1 MSDQTKTTE
10 PVRLVIWDLDDTFWR
25 GTLSEGGIE
34 AYVQEHHDIVVELAR
49 RGIMSSICS
58 KNDFETVRTVLQ
70 DKGLWDYFVF
80 PSIDWSPKGARIARL
95 IEAMQLRPQSVLFL
109 DDEPTNRA
117 EAEAAAP
124 GLSGDG
130 SERIATLLSD
140 PLLSGKDD
148 AGLSRL
154 AQYKL
159 LQQRKADEAAAPGG
173 DNAAFLRGCDIHV
186 TIDTDI
192 ERHLDRAVELI
203 QRTNQLNFTKLRL
216 PEDPAEAT
224 SQLSQHV
231 SQYFVQAGLVRVRD
245 RYGDYGYCGFFSKH
259 NDNNDIRGRL
269 VHFCFSCRILGM
281 GVEHWIYDK
290 LGRPPIHLDGK
301 ILTDLGSERAVDWIT
316 YDRVWSPPAECT
328 PGDAIPEIRFRGGC
342 DVTALAH
349 YFKLSGHVTLLE
361 SNYKK
366 NAFTFM
372 RKDFSDLLLNTL
384 RRDAAMQRACET
396 VGFDADDVRSGFFA
410 EMPAGSL
417 LVYSGWGDIDY
428 PLYRHR
434 EQGFRIPCPIE
445 ILKSVD
451 ATRLTEREVEAF
463 LSPKGFD
470 AETRTEFHGALA
482 QLKAQFEFDGLLSA
496 EAMATNLHEIFTCV
510 PEGATLAVLLAHE
523 YELSAGALLPRPR
536 ARMYNDAVRT
546 EAESFANVM
555 VIDIADTLHDPADKQ
570 EGADHFHRV
579 VYERLFQMI
588 MTRRQALPP
597 PAR

>member
-1 MSDQTKTTE
+1 MTE
-10 PVRLVIWDLDDTFWR
+10 PVRLVIWDLDETFWR

-34 AYVQEHHDIVVELAR
+34 AYVQEHHDVVVELAR

-58 KNDFETVRTVLQ
+58 KNDFEAVRTVLQ

-80 PSIDWSPKGARIARL
+80 PSIDWSPKGVRIARL

-124 GLSGDG
+124 GLASDG
-130 SERIATLLSD
+130 SERIATLLAD
-140 PLLSGKDD
+140 PLLRGKDD
-148 AGLSRL
+148 AGLTRL

-159 LQQRKADEAAAPGG
+159 LQQRKADEAAEPGD

-216 PEDPAEAT
+216 SEDLAEAT
-224 SQLSQHV
+224 RQLSQHV

-281 GVEHWIYDK
+281 GVAHWVYDK

-372 RKDFSDLLLNTL
+372 RKDFSDLLLNAL

-396 VGFDADDVRSGFFA
+396 VGFSADDVRSGFLA
-410 EMPAGSL
+410 EAPAGSL

-428 PLYRHR
+428 PLYQHR
-434 EQGFRIPCPIE
+434 AQGFRIPCPIE

-451 ATRLTEREVEAF
+451 ATRLTANEVDGF
-463 LSPKGFD
+463 LAPKGFD
-470 AETRTEFHGALA
+470 AETSALFHQTLA
-482 QLKAQFEFDGLLSA
+482 RLKAQFGFDGLLSA
-496 EAMATNLHEIFTCV
+496 DAMAANLRDIFARV

-523 YELSAGALLPRPR
+523 YELSAGRLLPRPR
-536 ARMYNDAVRT
+536 ARMYNDVVWAM
-546 EAESFANVM
+546 AKPFANVM
-555 VIDIADTLHDPADKQ
+555 VIDIADALHDLADKQ

-579 VYERLFQMI
+579 VYERLFQAI
-588 MTRRQALPP
+588 MTRRQALPR